1 MTAPATVAPASALA
15 RRLFGDSR
23 VRNISYALLFALV
36 GYVNAAA
43 YRSTYPTTA
52 SRIGFARAFGSN
64 ASVRL
69 FYGRPFQLLTVGGY
83 TAWKAGGILVIIA
96 GMWGVLAA
104 VRALRAEEDA
114 GRQELVLAGTLTR
127 RAAYGAAVA
136 AIAAG
141 CLVIGLAMWLGLLAA
156 SLPAGESALLVL
168 ATMASAA
175 VFAGVGAIACQL
187 ASTRRVALEIGS
199 AALAAALV
207 LRVVAD
213 TSSSLQWLGWLTPLG
228 WSEQVRAFAG
238 ARPAALLP
246 SLVVCTATL
255 AAAGAIAARR
265 DVGSGLLPSHDSAAP
280 RMRGL
285 SSASALALR
294 GEAGSLAGWILGTG
308 FFALIIGLVSPSV
321 SKAGIS
327 GTLQKHVKELASVSI
342 TKPAGYIGLCF
353 LFFVL
358 STSLFCCSQ
367 IAAARHEE
375 SEDRLETMFS
385 LPVDRSRW
393 LGGRL
398 ALALGG
404 ALVISIAAGLCAWAG
419 ATAEG
424 AGVNLPS
431 MLEAGLN
438 CLPAAL
444 LFLSLAA
451 LAFALAPRASS
462 GIAYGLVAVAFLWDL
477 FGSLVSAP
485 HWVVDLTP
493 FQHIGLVPAEPLRLG
508 AAAVMLG
515 IAALASMAA
524 VWAFSRRDLIGR

>member
-1 MTAPATVAPASALA
+1 VAPASALA
-15 RRLFGDSR
+15 RRLFADSR
-23 VRNISYALLFALV
+23 VRNITYAALFALV
-36 GYVNAAA
+36 GYVNAVT

-52 SRIGFARAFGSN
+52 SRIGFERAFGSN

-83 TAWKAGGILVIIA
+83 TAWKAGGTLAIIA

-114 GRQELVLAGTLTR
+114 GRQELVLSGALTR
-127 RAAYGAAVA
+127 RQAYGAAVA
-136 AIAAG
+136 AILAG
-141 CLVIGLAMWLGLLAA
+141 GVLLGLAMWLGLIAA
-156 SLPAGESALLVL
+156 ALPAGQSALLML
-168 ATMASAA
+168 STMASAA
-175 VFAGVGAIACQL
+175 VFAGVGAIACQF
-187 ASTRRVALEIGS
+187 ASTRRVALELGS
-199 AALAAALV
+199 AALALSLV

-213 TSSSLQWLGWLTPLG
+213 TTTSLQWLGWVTPLG

-246 SLVVCTATL
+246 SLVVCAATL
-255 AAAGAIAARR
+255 TVAGMIAARR
-265 DVGSGLLPSHDSAAP
+265 DVGSSLLPAHDSAAP

-285 SSASALALR
+285 SSPAALALR
-294 GEAGSLAGWILGTG
+294 DEAGSLAGWILGTG
-308 FFALIIGLVSPSV
+308 FFALIIGLVSTSV
-321 SKAGIS
+321 SKAGLS
-327 GTLQKHVKELASVSI
+327 GNLQKQVNKLASVAI
-342 TKPAGYIGLCF
+342 TQPAGYIGLCF

-404 ALVISIAAGLCAWAG
+404 ALAISIGAGVCAWAG
-419 ATAEG
+419 AAIEG
-424 AGVNLPS
+424 TGVSLSS

-462 GIAYGLVAVAFLWDL
+462 GVAYGLVAIAFLWDL
-477 FGSLVSAP
+477 FGSLVGAP
-485 HWVVDLTP
+485 HWVVDITP
-493 FQHIGLVPAEPLRLG
+493 FQHIGLVPAESLRLG

-515 IAALASMAA
+515 VAALASLAS
-524 VWAFSRRDLIGR
+524 VWAFRRRDLIGR